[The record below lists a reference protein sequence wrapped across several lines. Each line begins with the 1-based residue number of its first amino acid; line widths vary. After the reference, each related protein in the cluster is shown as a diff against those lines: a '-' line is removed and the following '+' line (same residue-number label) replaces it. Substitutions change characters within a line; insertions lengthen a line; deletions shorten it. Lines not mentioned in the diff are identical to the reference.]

1 MYSIQLSHEYISLYF
16 SNFLLLSFVLQ
27 NENEADKLTPVTR
40 HWSWRKSSILIVTS
54 LEGDELKLLM
64 RCASLNVRSKS
75 GSKIDA

>member
-1 MYSIQLSHEYISLYF
+1 MMFHSSHYII
-16 SNFLLLSFVLQ
+16 LLIFYCHLFLQ